1 MCYMSPSVEKW
12 LQGGQQ
18 EDNIRFSL
26 AILSKLVLK
35 NRGYGLLKLKG
46 WKWSQDS
53 MIQEYIQHVNT
64 FKFSTGKTNTT
75 SVPHCRTHH
84 KGLKTLGLWQTIQ
97 KRQIMNIMM
106 QNSLVYSLEFA
117 SPTILSIWR
126 SSLNLSNIVPL
137 PVSCLSCC
145 APFGTTPQHSITS
158 GCIRLILE
166 RQGLPNVVQV
176 KVCPSSKLAERNSP
190 KWFTLP
196 PKPIPFGMLS
206 ELKFTAHC
214 KQNNFQ
220 HDSD

>member
-1 MCYMSPSVEKW
+1 
-12 LQGGQQ
+12 
-18 EDNIRFSL
+18 
-26 AILSKLVLK
+26 
-35 NRGYGLLKLKG
+35 
-46 WKWSQDS
+46 
-53 MIQEYIQHVNT
+53 MIQKYIQHVNT
-64 FKFSTGKTNTT
+64 FKFSTRKTSKYHQCTTLQNTSQRFKDT
-75 SVPHCRTHH
+75 GIVT
-84 KGLKTLGLWQTIQ
+84 TIQ

-190 KWFTLP
+190 K
-196 PKPIPFGMLS
+196 
-206 ELKFTAHC
+206 
-214 KQNNFQ
+214 
-220 HDSD
+220 